1 VPVLLPT
8 TGGTTAIR
16 RGMRL
21 SYVLSWLDEQI
32 IRVVDIRIK
41 PIKPVQIFS
50 ANPLFFISAPFLFV
64 LKVSA
69 QWIVL

>member
-1 VPVLLPT
+1 
-8 TGGTTAIR
+8 
-16 RGMRL
+16 MRL

-41 PIKPVQIFS
+41 PIKPVQIFP
-50 ANPLFFISAPFLFV
+50 ADPLFFISAPFLFV